1 MDMAIITLLTDF
13 GTRDAFVGAMKGVIL
28 SDHSEATVVDI
39 SHDVEPG
46 NIFQAMQVLADA
58 WKWFPEDTVHTVVVD
73 PGVGTERSI
82 LAARAGGHFFL
93 APDNGV
99 LTSILRHGGLVEL
112 YRVENAALYRHPV
125 SRTFHG
131 RDIFAPVA
139 AWISRHRTL
148 EGIGPGTLL
157 ENTVVLDTPL
167 PDQRGTGE
175 LVGHIVHV
183 DRFGNLLTNL
193 PEDFISRQFSGG
205 FDRLTITVGS
215 HQICGL
221 SSAYGDVPYG
231 SPLAILSS
239 NGYLEIAVSGGS
251 AADTLELGVGRSV
264 LVGAVDGD
272 SSSTDPPV

>member
-1 MDMAIITLLTDF
+1 MGIITLLTDF

-28 SDHSEATVVDI
+28 SDHSEVSVVDI
-39 SHDVEPG
+39 SHDIEPG
-46 NIFQAMQVLADA
+46 NVFQAMQVLTDA
-58 WKWFPEDTVHTVVVD
+58 WQWFPANTVHTVVVD
-73 PGVGTERSI
+73 PGVGTDRSI

-112 YRVENAALYRHPV
+112 YRVESDSLYRQPV

-139 AWISRHRTL
+139 AWVSRHGTL

-157 ENTVVLDTPL
+157 ENTVLLDTPR

-175 LVGHIVHV
+175 LAGHIVHV

-193 PEDFISRQFSGG
+193 HEDFVSRQFSGG
-205 FDRLTITVGS
+205 IDGLTITVGS
-215 HQICGL
+215 HRIFGL
-221 SSAYGDVPYG
+221 SFAYGDVPHG

-251 AADTLELGVGRSV
+251 AADALELGVGRSV
-264 LVGAVDGD
+264 LVGAGD
-272 SSSTDPPV
+272 AGASSTGPPV